1 MVLYLPPRK
10 RCTVYI
16 ESDPRAYK
24 GSAWVV
30 SIIRIPRD
38 IFECCS
44 QLNGVYMFFFSS
56 KKQPMFRLLDF
67 HSKLK
72 QSEVVPHYCLFCRNI
87 TDTSYSFAEILQ
99 IHPTVLQKYY
109 RHILQFCRNITDTSY
124 SFAEIL
130 QIHPTVL
137 QKYYRHILQFC
148 RNITDTSYSFAE

>member
-1 MVLYLPPRK
+1 MLFPIKWGLY
-10 RCTVYI
+10 V
-16 ESDPRAYK
+16 
-24 GSAWVV
+24 
-30 SIIRIPRD
+30 
-38 IFECCS
+38 
-44 QLNGVYMFFFSS
+44 FFSS

-67 HSKLK
+67 YSKLK

-130 QIHPTVL
+130 QTHPTVL

-148 RNITDTSYSFAE
+148 RNITDTSYSFAEILQTHSTVLQKYYRHILQFCRITKQPCTSYTIFIK